1 MILRAYRRVH
11 FGQGA
16 ARWPAAPCGA
26 RWPCEPR
33 EQALDELT
41 GAVPLTA
48 GVRRDCLEAATELP
62 TVAAEDLHARFF
74 WYRYGRADRR
84 R

>member
-1 MILRAYRRVH
+1 VDRATAYIMLVGHQPVPAGLRGIRC
-11 FGQGA
+11 GT
-16 ARWPAAPCGA
+16 CGA

-48 GVRRDCLEAATELP
+48 GVRRSST
-62 TVAAEDLHARFF
+62 R
-74 WYRYGRADRR
+74 
-84 R
+84 